1 MTAACPASPLLEAR
15 DPSLRLAEALW
26 RERTELAKFLVSL
39 AEFDRD
45 RRWLRLG
52 HPSLFWF
59 LTRELG
65 LSHASAYHRKVA
77 AELIQ
82 RFPEVVGPLQDGRLC
97 VTRVI
102 ELARVMTEDNRA
114 EVLARFLG
122 EHRRAA

>member
-1 MTAACPASPLLEAR
+1 MTAARPAAPLVEAR
-15 DPSLRLAEALW
+15 DPSLHLAEVLR

-39 AEFDRD
+39 AEFDRA
-45 RRWLRLG
+45 RRWLPLG
-52 HPSLFWF
+52 HPSLFSF

-65 LSHASAYHRKVA
+65 LSHSSAYHRKVA

-102 ELARVMTEDNRA
+102 ELARVMTEDNRSDA
-114 EVLARFLG
+114 LARFCH
-122 EHRRAA
+122 EPRRAA